1 MTTIAFCNHKG
12 GVGKTT
18 SAASIGVAMARQG
31 KRVLLVDLDGQA
43 NLTGIFVQEEAEDSI
58 YDALVEKASLPI
70 VHIEANLNLVPS
82 NLNMS
87 AAEAKMTQLIQRE
100 MRLANLLAKQKSN
113 YDYILIDCPPSL
125 GIVTINAFFA
135 ADEIYVP
142 VAAEILPLK
151 GMMMIENVLEDLREA
166 KPDIRISGV
175 FVTRFD
181 SRKNINKSVEEAV
194 RAQYEDVV
202 FKTHIRDHVSLS
214 EAPGSGGS
222 IFDYDSKGRGA
233 QDYLALTREIIER
246 TKNNVY
252 KA

>member
-18 SAASIGVAMARQG
+18 STASVGVAMARQG

-43 NLTGIFVQEEAEDSI
+43 NLTSIFLHEEVEESI
-58 YDALVEKASLPI
+58 YDSLVEKAPLHL
-70 VHIEANLNLVPS
+70 VHIEDNLDLIPS

-87 AAEAKMTQLIQRE
+87 AAEAKMTMIMVQRE
-100 MRLANLLAKQKSN
+100 MRLANLLASQKAN

-166 KPDIRISGV
+166 KPEIKISGV

-194 RAQYEDVV
+194 RAQYKDVV
-202 FKTHIRDHVSLS
+202 FNTHIRDHVSLS

-222 IFDYDSKGRGA
+222 IFDYDGKGRGA
-233 QDYLALTREIIER
+233 QDYLALTQEIIER
-246 TKNNVY
+246 TE
-252 KA
+252 

>member
-18 SAASIGVAMARQG
+18 STASVGVAMARQG

-43 NLTGIFVQEEAEDSI
+43 NLTSIFLHEEVEESI
-58 YDALVEKASLPI
+58 YDSLVEKAPLHL
-70 VHIEANLNLVPS
+70 VHIEDNLDLIPS

-87 AAEAKMTQLIQRE
+87 AAEAKMTMIMVQRE
-100 MRLANLLAKQKSN
+100 MRLANLLASQKAN

-166 KPDIRISGV
+166 KPEIKISGV

-202 FKTHIRDHVSLS
+202 FNTHIRDHVSLS

-222 IFDYDSKGRGA
+222 IFDYDGKGRGA
-233 QDYLALTREIIER
+233 QDYLALTQEIIER
-246 TKNNVY
+246 TE
-252 KA
+252 

>member
-18 SAASIGVAMARQG
+18 STASVGVAMARQG

-43 NLTGIFVQEEAEDSI
+43 NLTSIFLQEEAEESI
-58 YDALVEKASLPI
+58 YDSLVEKATLYL
-70 VHIEANLNLVPS
+70 VHIEDNLDLVPS

-87 AAEAKMTQLIQRE
+87 AAEAKMTMIMVQRE
-100 MRLANLLAKQKSN
+100 MRLANLLASQKTN

-166 KPDIRISGV
+166 KPDIKISGV

-202 FKTHIRDHVSLS
+202 FQTHIRDHVSLS
-214 EAPGSGGS
+214 EAPGSGSS

-233 QDYLALTREIIER
+233 QDYLALTQEILER
-246 TKNNVY
+246 TK
-252 KA
+252 

>member
-1 MTTIAFCNHKG
+1 MSVTIAFCNHKG

-18 SAASIGVAMARQG
+18 STASVGVAMARRG

-43 NLTGIFVQEEAEDSI
+43 NLTGIFLQDDVEVSI
-58 YDALVEKASLPI
+58 YDSLVEKAPLPLI
-70 VHIEANLNLVPS
+70 HIEDNLDLVPS

-100 MRLANLLAKQKSN
+100 MRLANLLSKQKAN

-166 KPDIRISGV
+166 KPEIKISGV

-202 FKTHIRDHVSLS
+202 FQTHIRDHVSLS

-233 QDYLALTREIIER
+233 QDYLALTQEIIER
-246 TKNNVY
+246 TK
-252 KA
+252 

>member
-1 MTTIAFCNHKG
+1 MTAIAFCNHKG

-18 SAASIGVAMARQG
+18 STASVGVAMARQG
-31 KRVLLVDLDGQA
+31 ERVLLVGLDGQA
-43 NLTGIFVQEEAEDSI
+43 NLTSIFLQEEAEESI
-58 YDALVEKASLPI
+58 YDSLVEKAPLYL
-70 VHIEANLNLVPS
+70 VHIEDNLDLVPS

-87 AAEAKMTQLIQRE
+87 AAEAKMTMIMVQRG
-100 MRLANLLAKQKSN
+100 MRLANLLASQKTN

-166 KPDIRISGV
+166 KPDIKISGV

-202 FKTHIRDHVSLS
+202 FQTHIRDHVSLS
-214 EAPGSGGS
+214 EAPGSGSS

-233 QDYLALTREIIER
+233 QDYLALTQEIIER
-246 TKNNVY
+246 TQ
-252 KA
+252 

>member
-18 SAASIGVAMARQG
+18 STASVGVAMARQG

-43 NLTGIFVQEEAEDSI
+43 NLTSIFLQEEAEESI
-58 YDALVEKASLPI
+58 YDSLVEKAPLYL
-70 VHIEANLNLVPS
+70 VHIEDNLDLVPS

-87 AAEAKMTQLIQRE
+87 AAEAKMTMIMVQRE
-100 MRLANLLAKQKSN
+100 MRLANLLASQKTN

-166 KPDIRISGV
+166 KPEIKISGV

-202 FKTHIRDHVSLS
+202 FQTHIRDHVSLS
-214 EAPGSGGS
+214 EAPGSGSS

-233 QDYLALTREIIER
+233 QDYLALTQEIIER
-246 TKNNVY
+246 TK
-252 KA
+252 

>member
-18 SAASIGVAMARQG
+18 STASVGVAMARQG

-43 NLTGIFVQEEAEDSI
+43 NLTSIFLQEEAEESI
-58 YDALVEKASLPI
+58 YDSLVEKAPLYL
-70 VHIEANLNLVPS
+70 VHIEDNLDLVPS

-87 AAEAKMTQLIQRE
+87 AAEAKMTMIMVQRE
-100 MRLANLLAKQKSN
+100 MRLANLLASQKTN

-166 KPDIRISGV
+166 KPDIKISGV

-202 FKTHIRDHVSLS
+202 FQTHIRDHVSLS
-214 EAPGSGGS
+214 EAPGSGSS
-222 IFDYDSKGRGA
+222 IFDYDGKGRGA
-233 QDYLALTREIIER
+233 QDYLALTQEIIER
-246 TKNNVY
+246 TE
-252 KA
+252 

>member
-18 SAASIGVAMARQG
+18 STASVGVAMARQG

-43 NLTGIFVQEEAEDSI
+43 NLTSIFLQEEAEESI
-58 YDALVEKASLPI
+58 YDSLVEKAPLYL
-70 VHIEANLNLVPS
+70 VHIEDNLDLVPS

-87 AAEAKMTQLIQRE
+87 AAEAKMTMIMVQRE
-100 MRLANLLAKQKSN
+100 MRLANLLASQKTN

-166 KPDIRISGV
+166 KPDIKISGV

-202 FKTHIRDHVSLS
+202 FQTHIRDHVSLS

-222 IFDYDSKGRGA
+222 IFDYDGKGRGA
-233 QDYLALTREIIER
+233 QDYLALTQEIIER
-246 TKNNVY
+246 TK
-252 KA
+252 